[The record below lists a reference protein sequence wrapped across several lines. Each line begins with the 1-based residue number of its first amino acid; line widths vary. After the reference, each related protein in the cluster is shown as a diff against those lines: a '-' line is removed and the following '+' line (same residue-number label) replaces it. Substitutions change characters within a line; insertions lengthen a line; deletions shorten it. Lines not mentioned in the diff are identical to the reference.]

1 MNPVIELDR
10 DDDVVRQLLAPLE
23 RVQPV
28 SRRHRPRARRSR
40 AWLIAAASAGVAIL
54 VFASLATAGAFGPF
68 GPLHGA
74 SITPNPPTLTTAAT
88 SDLACR
94 LIGQS
99 AGKAETL
106 LNQSGYQIEWRFQH
120 WGTQTARSGNGNT
133 PGAVTGGYASEPSTV
148 PADSVVW
155 DIGVDSRSPKTL
167 LVFVQA
173 ANDPNAPTITPPNCQ
188 SG

>member
-1 MNPVIELDR
+1 MRNDLIRRLAAANPVPHDG
-10 DDDVVRQLLAPLE
+10 PLHPPE
-23 RVQPV
+23 PA
-28 SRRHRPRARRSR
+28 RARRVR
-40 AWLIAAASAGVAIL
+40 RPVLGVVAAVAGVAIL
-54 VFASLATAGAFGPF
+54 AFAGLATAGAIGF

-74 SITPNPPTLTTAAT
+74 SISPNPPTLTTAAS

-106 LNQSGYQIEWRFQH
+106 LSQSGYQIEWRFQH
-120 WGTQTARSGNGNT
+120 WGTQTAQSGDGST

-155 DIGVDSRSPKTL
+155 DIGVDSRSPKML

-173 ANDPNAPTITPPNCQ
+173 PDDPNAPTITPPNCQ
-188 SG
+188 GG